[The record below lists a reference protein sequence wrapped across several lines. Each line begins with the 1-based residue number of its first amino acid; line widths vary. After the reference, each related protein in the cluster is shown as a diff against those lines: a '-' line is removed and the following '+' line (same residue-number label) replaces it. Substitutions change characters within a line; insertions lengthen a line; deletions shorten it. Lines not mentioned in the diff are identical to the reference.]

1 MVPKVKRN
9 SSKIQALVP
18 ISTKPDKF
26 RTSPNKLQNN
36 SKNKGIK
43 ATTLQIR
50 EKYKIKIF
58 LDEFCRKE
66 ELKTISASTIGL
78 IIKKNNMFW

>member
-18 ISTKPDKF
+18 KSTKPDKF

-36 SKNKGIK
+36 IKNKGIK

-50 EKYKIKIF
+50 EI
-58 LDEFCRKE
+58 
-66 ELKTISASTIGL
+66 
-78 IIKKNNMFW
+78 